1 MFYNVLNGVKAIEY
15 GNLISAPFCAK
26 MLADIGTEV
35 IKIEKPERGDDSRRL
50 EPFLQDIQHGAER
63 SGLFQYLNMNK
74 LGITLNP
81 ETATGK
87 KMFMEL
93 LKRADIFIENNP
105 PVRMKRLG
113 LSYEFVKR
121 INPHIVMTSITPFGQ
136 TGPYRDYKGCELV
149 TTHMGVVGNIST
161 REGDVSK
168 EPIKYPAHLFSFQ
181 AGLSAAAGTLGAF
194 YHQRVTGSGVQ
205 LDVSEQESVIQNLNA
220 ATARYSYAKQII
232 SRTDVLSVAPSHIL
246 PCKDGYI
253 YNALAEEHQWWRFV
267 EVMGHPDWADNE
279 LFKDATSRA
288 KYWDALKPL
297 LLEWTMQYTVEE
309 IYRTSQEKG
318 IPIGAVRTADQV
330 LKDKQMAA
338 REFFIEMKHP
348 GNGKRQYPGV
358 PYLFSDI
365 NREEPA
371 AAPSLGQHNEEI
383 YCERL
388 GYTRNDL
395 DKFREAGVI

>member
-15 GNLISAPFCAK
+15 GNLISAPFCTK

-105 PVRMKRLG
+105 PARMKRLG